1 MGSDE
6 LTVSRSYSGKCN
18 WTFIQIPLTNKL
30 NIVASEATN
39 ECSHQQQCPLFCYIP
54 IKKDWIS
61 AGYGFW
67 WWTTQAYFLW
77 HYVSTFLFK
86 ENDLQFTKNEIKLNV
101 KDEIIKPTWAVVN
114 ELNSHGGRMIT
125 CQDLGKMCKWDQW
138 TTIQNLWRS
147 WGIWMMPKA
156 CWDINAIGN
165 LKGVNKQSLWST
177 DYLYICFIGFEG
189 VYIQKLRK

>member
-1 MGSDE
+1 MQPSTTMSTLLLHSNQERLDFSRLWFSDDE
-6 LTVSRSYSGKCN
+6 QHKHIFSG
-18 WTFIQIPLTNKL
+18 IM
-30 NIVASEATN
+30 
-39 ECSHQQQCPLFCYIP
+39 
-54 IKKDWIS
+54 
-61 AGYGFW
+61 
-67 WWTTQAYFLW
+67 FL
-77 HYVSTFLFK
+77 LFK

-125 CQDLGKMCKWDQW
+125 CQDLAKMCKWDQW

-165 LKGVNKQSLWST
+165 LKGVNKQSLGST